1 MVNHFRGVM
10 RQQQSSSLFYRNR
23 RYRNTRGAA
32 GIEYCL
38 LLALFAVAIIPA
50 TQALR
55 FEIENTLIPYQTDG
69 GTDGGRYWV
78 GGGSNGTRKCITGI
92 RRCDG
97 RGGYQNN

>member
-69 GTDGGRYWV
+69 GTAATAEAV
-78 GGGSNGTRKCITGI
+78 TRIISRVKPSTNANSLH
-92 RRCDG
+92 
-97 RGGYQNN
+97 QKLLAPE